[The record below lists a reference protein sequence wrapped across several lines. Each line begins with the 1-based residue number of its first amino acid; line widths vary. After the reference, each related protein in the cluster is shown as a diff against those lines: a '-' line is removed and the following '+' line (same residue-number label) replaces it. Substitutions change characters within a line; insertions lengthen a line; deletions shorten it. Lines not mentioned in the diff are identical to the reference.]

1 MFQPMRNKIPAF
13 NGLPG
18 IFVLLILL
26 TLGVGSVRASG
37 DQLWGSL
44 LFATNQPLT
53 EPIPEELLSYEK
65 QLKKIFGY
73 RYFKA
78 LGQSTRSFKDS
89 SEQWLIP
96 GEKFSVRSFVQPTAD
111 SRYKV
116 ALQLFQ
122 NKKELVQTV
131 AKLGPDSPLF
141 IRGPL
146 YGNGQ
151 LIIVVMVKPA
161 D

>member
-1 MFQPMRNKIPAF
+1 MRNRF
-13 NGLPG
+13 TGSRFFLLLLV
-18 IFVLLILL
+18 VLATGTSPLC
-26 TLGVGSVRASG
+26 AAEE
-37 DQLWGSL
+37 QLWGSL
-44 LFATNQPLT
+44 LLATNQPLT
-53 EPIPEELLSYEK
+53 DPIPEELLPYQT
-65 QLKKIFGY
+65 QLTKIFGY

-78 LGQSTRSFKDS
+78 LGQSTRRFKDS

-96 GEKFSVRSFVQPTAD
+96 GKRFSVRTFVQPTSD
-111 SRYKV
+111 SNYKV